1 MAQHIYSTD
10 MLVGEIIRTDP
21 STIGILEGAGMGCVG
36 CPASQSES
44 LADACL
50 VHGLNANEVLAK
62 LNGGE

>member
-1 MAQHIYSTD
+1 MAQYIYSTD

>member
-50 VHGLNANEVLAK
+50 VHGLKANEVIAQ